1 MKFRVP
7 TAIVASL
14 ALTQLAVPMG
24 AFADEAPSTFR
35 SVEAQTFS
43 STDLQRYGLSDDQ
56 IATVQSYQDQGY
68 QVQVMT
74 PEEAEEYTAGMSTN
88 NFLAIV
94 GLVAIVVVVASVI

>member
-1 MKFRVP
+1 MKLRVP

-14 ALTQLAVPMG
+14 ALTQLAVPVTS
-24 AFADEAPSTFR
+24 FAQEAPSPFR

-43 STDLQRYGLSDDQ
+43 ANDLQRYGLSDDE

-68 QVQVMT
+68 QVQVMS
-74 PEEAEEYTAGMSTN
+74 PEEAAEYTAGMSTN

-94 GLVAIVVVVASVI
+94 GLVAIVIVVASVI